1 MGSKISRCL
10 GLYTYAQVQEDYVAH
25 PGQTLVGGLPTTVAV
40 AFDEDYGENPESN
53 LYEGTEV

>member
-10 GLYTYAQVQEDYVAH
+10 GLYPYAQVQEDYVAH
-25 PGQTLVGGLPTTVAV
+25 PGQTASQDVLPDVVV
-40 AFDEDYGENPESN
+40 AFDENYGENPESN

>member
-10 GLYTYAQVQEDYVAH
+10 GLRTYTQVREDYVGH
-25 PGQTLVGGLPTTVAV
+25 PGQTASPYIKTVVAV
-40 AFDEDYGENPESN
+40 AFDEDCLKNPESN

>member
-10 GLYTYAQVQEDYVAH
+10 GLYPYAQVQEDYMAH
-25 PGQTLVGGLPTTVAV
+25 PGQTASPDMKTVVVV
-40 AFDEDYGENPESN
+40 AFDENYGENPESN

>member
-10 GLYTYAQVQEDYVAH
+10 GLNPYAQVQEDYVAH
-25 PGQTLVGGLPTTVAV
+25 PGQSASWDIKTFVEVT
-40 AFDEDYGENPESN
+40 FDENYGENPESN